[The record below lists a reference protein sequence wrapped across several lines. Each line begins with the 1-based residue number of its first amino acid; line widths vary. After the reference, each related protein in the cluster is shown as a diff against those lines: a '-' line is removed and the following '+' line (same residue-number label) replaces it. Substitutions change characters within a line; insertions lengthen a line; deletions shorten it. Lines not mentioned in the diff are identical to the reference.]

1 MSYPLPEHPVRPA
14 HTHIMV
20 SRLFSTLLLLAGHL
34 CVSRANSK
42 FIGQGYIQVLASNN
56 ITAAKPSDR
65 IGCMHETGALT
76 LSDCGVF
83 TKDGNGLTSRLGN
96 CTFNDDTQPANVDAI
111 YGQRNYAW
119 VCRNGVDNWLYY
131 SFVSVR
137 RCLTALVL

>member
-1 MSYPLPEHPVRPA
+1 
-14 HTHIMV
+14 MV
-20 SRLFSTLLLLAGHL
+20 SRLFFTFLLLAGNL

-83 TKDGNGLTSRLGN
+83 TKDGNGLSSRLGN

-119 VCRNGVDNWLYY
+119 VCRSGVDNWLYY
-131 SFVSVR
+131 SFVGVWRFPSSPR
-137 RCLTALVL
+137 SLN